1 MESMIAF
8 DTHAYVKKLRSAGVS
23 EEQAEVQAQAML
35 ELMESRVATKEDFRL
50 LREQMATKEDLRELE
65 ARMASKGDLREIAS
79 RIDSIESRM
88 ATKEDLRGMASKEDL
103 KAFVTRAEMYRAL
116 LIQTGAILASMFA
129 MLQLI

>member
-50 LREQMATKEDLRELE
+50 LREQMATKEDLR
-65 ARMASKGDLREIAS
+65 
-79 RIDSIESRM
+79 
-88 ATKEDLRGMASKEDL
+88 GMASKEDL

>member
-65 ARMASKGDLREIAS
+65 ARMASKGDLREIGS
-79 RIDSIESRM
+79 RIDSIESR
-88 ATKEDLRGMASKEDL
+88 MASKEDL

-129 MLQLI
+129 MLQLM